1 MREGEC
7 SEYRT
12 FSRDDRVPLLY
23 RTGKR
28 RKERQEC
35 IFCFF
40 YQRQHSGECPAGVLT
55 LPEFDSGPFTSRLDR
70 NQPWFQYPL
79 SLSTSRILIALAI
92 RRVRP
97 GKSGSTT
104 RGLGGRKPNAR
115 REKGELN
122 ALGGKFACLSQS
134 PQKRRSRRTP
144 KQTETR
150 HRSIEAHRAADRR
163 PGALTNRKE

>member
-70 NQPWFQYPL
+70 NHPWFQDSL
-79 SLSTSRILIALAI
+79 SLSTSRNLITLAI
-92 RRVRP
+92 RRIRT
-97 GKSGSTT
+97 GKSGLTT
-104 RGLGGRKPNAR
+104 RDLGDWQPNPR
-115 REKGELN
+115 REKEELN
-122 ALGGKFACLSQS
+122 AAGG
-134 PQKRRSRRTP
+134 
-144 KQTETR
+144 
-150 HRSIEAHRAADRR
+150 
-163 PGALTNRKE
+163 